1 MVLVFILKII
11 YLEYAA
17 RMLDYP
23 LICITVFVTVPLT
36 EFFTKGHGLSPE
48 QQGV

>member
-17 RMLDYP
+17 RMLDY
-23 LICITVFVTVPLT
+23 ITVFVTVPLT